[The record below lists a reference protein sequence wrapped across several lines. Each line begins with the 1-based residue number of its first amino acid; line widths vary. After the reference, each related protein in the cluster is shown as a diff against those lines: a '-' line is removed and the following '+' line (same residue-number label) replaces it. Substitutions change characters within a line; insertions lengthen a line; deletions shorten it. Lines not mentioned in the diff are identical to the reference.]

1 MVDTSLITFKAISN
15 FTNEL
20 GETFGGKQKS
30 LKLYCRLINKT
41 TIVNEK
47 PIQKHICAFTDFC
60 KTNRNAILEKNIEKL
75 ETTTISYSERVY
87 INIEQILKIAD
98 KETKE
103 VIWSHLLTLSAIVDP
118 LSKAKEILKKQN
130 EKSDVNNEQDFLSNI
145 IDKVEQ
151 NVDPSST
158 NPMEAVSS
166 ILNSGIF
173 SELLGSLN
181 NGVENG
187 NLDMNKLMGSVQN
200 MVSKMSENVDDE
212 KSKDTINQMGE
223 MMNSINLEKDEPQN
237 SNVQPP
243 DLTQMLGPMMNML
256 GNLQNPSGNIDD
268 SNTQQTTP
276 DLTQMLGPMMS
287 MLGNLQNPSGNIPST
302 NSIENDID

>member
-1 MVDTSLITFKAISN
+1 MSDTSLITFKAISN

-47 PIQKHICAFTDFC
+47 PIQKHIDAFTDFC
-60 KTNRNAILEKNIEKL
+60 KTNRNAILDKDMKKL

-130 EKSDVNNEQDFLSNI
+130 EKSEINNEQDFLSNI

-166 ILNSGIF
+166 ILNSGVF

-181 NGVENG
+181 NGVDNG

-200 MVSKMSENVDDE
+200 MVSSMSESVEDE
-212 KSKDTINQMGE
+212 NSKETINQMGE
-223 MMNSINLEKDEPQN
+223 MMNNIDMNEPKN
-237 SNVQPP
+237 SNAQTPDLTQMLGPMMNMLSNLQNQSGNIEDSNTSQQTP

-256 GNLQNPSGNIDD
+256 GNLQNPNNIHSKD
-268 SNTQQTTP
+268 
-276 DLTQMLGPMMS
+276 
-287 MLGNLQNPSGNIPST
+287 
-302 NSIENDID
+302 SIENDID